1 MKDMLLGLCLA
12 NGFRAIIYGVVAL
25 ISFIAS
31 EDEYKEVYS
40 YMLAFVVTFIVAV
53 GAVKLQKVL

>member
-1 MKDMLLGLCLA
+1 MKDMLLGLGMA
-12 NGFRAIIYGVVAL
+12 IGFWAIIYGLVAL

-31 EDEYKEVYS
+31 SGEYKEVYS